1 MKAIARVFAGGSVVL
16 DHQAEEGE
24 TVAAGAPIVT
34 IADLSRT
41 RISAEVDKFDAPSLR
56 EGAEVAVSVQGLP
69 GRSFRG
75 RVSEIPDGRAGEAGW
90 SRNAPR
96 PGGPGR
102 RPRSR
107 RGTRAC
113 ARGGHRLRAGDD
125 ATWDVSVSAAAALRA
140 RRRDRGEDGQTTR
153 RRSGVPRA
161 MPKLELE
168 ADNRR
173 PTIAAPHSSRLGEPS
188 RPAAVP
194 RTRRAWVSADRD
206 RSGGDRRQ
214 MEPDCRSQAVRNQDG
229 RD

>member
-1 MKAIARVFAGGSVVL
+1 MLHRCARGPRLRSASRACRAVPSGGVSRRFPTVVL
-16 DHQAEEGE
+16 EKLG
-24 TVAAGAPIVT
+24 GP
-34 IADLSRT
+34 
-41 RISAEVDKFDAPSLR
+41 
-56 EGAEVAVSVQGLP
+56 
-69 GRSFRG
+69 
-75 RVSEIPDGRAGEAGW
+75 
-90 SRNAPR
+90 NAPR